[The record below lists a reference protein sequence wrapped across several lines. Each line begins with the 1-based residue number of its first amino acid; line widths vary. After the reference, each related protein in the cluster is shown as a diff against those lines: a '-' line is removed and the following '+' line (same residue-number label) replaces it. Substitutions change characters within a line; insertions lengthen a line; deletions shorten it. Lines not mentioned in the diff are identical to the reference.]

1 MIVLKLWYR
10 LTGFVIKIWY
20 KLIFGG
26 AFSCGRHVHMRKAFQ
41 MTIEPNS
48 VIQLGDDVFF
58 NNRCALHAMERI
70 SVGKGTIFGENVLVY
85 DHNHRFADE
94 ALAIKDQGYATAPVS
109 IGEHCWIGSNVTILK
124 GAVIGDNVV
133 IGAGCVIDREVPSD
147 TVVRLHQDLQ
157 FQEVR
162 H

>member
-1 MIVLKLWYR
+1 MVVLKVWYRFMGILLKLWYR
-10 LTGFVIKIWY
+10 L
-20 KLIFGG
+20 IFGRG
-26 AFSCGRHVHMRKAFQ
+26 FSCGRRVHMRKGFQ
-41 MTIEPNS
+41 MTIES
-48 VIQLGDDVFF
+48 KASIQLGDDVFF

-70 SVGKGTIFGENVLVY
+70 EIGKGTIFGENVLIY

-94 ALAIKDQGYATAPVS
+94 SVAIKKQGYATAPVI
-109 IGEHCWIGSNVTILK
+109 IGDHCWIGSNVTILK

-133 IGAGCVIDREVPSD
+133 IGAGCVIDKEIPSD
-147 TVVRLHQDLQ
+147 TVVRLHQDFQ